1 MADSD
6 REKELKAFDDTKL
19 GVKGLV
25 DAGITKIPRIF
36 HHPPDNFKKASDL
49 GYKDYTIP
57 VIDLASIREDLRER
71 ERVVERIK
79 EASETWGFF
88 QIVNHGIP
96 VSTLEEMVDGVLR
109 FFEQDSEVKKE
120 FYTRELR
127 PFFYTSNYNLYTT
140 APTTWKDSFY
150 CNLAPNAPKPEDLP
164 AVCRDILVEYSN
176 EVLKLGTLLFELLS
190 EALGLDP
197 TYLTNIGCTEGL
209 FAFSHYYPACPEP
222 ELTMGTAKHSDMDF
236 ITVLLQGHIGGLQV
250 FHKDMWIDLPPL
262 TGALVVNIG
271 DFLQLISNDKF
282 KSAQHRVL
290 ANPIGPR
297 VSIAC
302 FFSTGLNPTSR
313 IYGPIKEL
321 LSEDNPAKY
330 REFTVPKFLAHHR
343 TKCLNGTLVAEDA
356 DIGKAINN
364 ARDADIGK
372 AINPTE
378 DADIGLLSE
387 PEAYE
392 SPVFKK
398 YVTQCTPHVATTCS
412 ITSRTDLKIE
422 SEAILG
428 LCLFDSM
435 ERCLVQ
441 HEIANVN
448 YRLFRPPSPPPG
460 RGPPIEPIDP
470 IPPWIPSPPIVPRT
484 KLDNHQHLQY
494 YQTLL
499 TETTKFRTVLR
510 RCTHVSAELSHCS

>member
-164 AVCRDILVEYSN
+164 AVCRCVPILVSAQAIFLNVYSS
-176 EVLKLGTLLFELLS
+176 KLQSNMLNFSLLS
-190 EALGLDP
+190 
-197 TYLTNIGCTEGL
+197 
-209 FAFSHYYPACPEP
+209 H
-222 ELTMGTAKHSDMDF
+222 
-236 ITVLLQGHIGGLQV
+236 
-250 FHKDMWIDLPPL
+250 
-262 TGALVVNIG
+262 
-271 DFLQLISNDKF
+271 ISN
-282 KSAQHRVL
+282 L
-290 ANPIGPR
+290 I
-297 VSIAC
+297 I
-302 FFSTGLNPTSR
+302 
-313 IYGPIKEL
+313 I
-321 LSEDNPAKY
+321 
-330 REFTVPKFLAHHR
+330 
-343 TKCLNGTLVAEDA
+343 
-356 DIGKAINN
+356 
-364 ARDADIGK
+364 
-372 AINPTE
+372 
-378 DADIGLLSE
+378 
-387 PEAYE
+387 
-392 SPVFKK
+392 
-398 YVTQCTPHVATTCS
+398 
-412 ITSRTDLKIE
+412 
-422 SEAILG
+422 
-428 LCLFDSM
+428 
-435 ERCLVQ
+435 
-441 HEIANVN
+441 
-448 YRLFRPPSPPPG
+448 
-460 RGPPIEPIDP
+460 
-470 IPPWIPSPPIVPRT
+470 
-484 KLDNHQHLQY
+484 
-494 YQTLL
+494 
-499 TETTKFRTVLR
+499 
-510 RCTHVSAELSHCS
+510 

>member
-1 MADSD
+1 M
-6 REKELKAFDDTKL
+6 EKM
-19 GVKGLV
+19 
-25 DAGITKIPRIF
+25 R
-36 HHPPDNFKKASDL
+36 
-49 GYKDYTIP
+49 
-57 VIDLASIREDLRER
+57 VILM
-71 ERVVERIK
+71 
-79 EASETWGFF
+79 
-88 QIVNHGIP
+88 
-96 VSTLEEMVDGVLR
+96 TL
-109 FFEQDSEVKKE
+109 F
-120 FYTRELR
+120 
-127 PFFYTSNYNLYTT
+127 LY
-140 APTTWKDSFY
+140 
-150 CNLAPNAPKPEDLP
+150 
-164 AVCRDILVEYSN
+164 I
-176 EVLKLGTLLFELLS
+176 
-190 EALGLDP
+190 
-197 TYLTNIGCTEGL
+197 
-209 FAFSHYYPACPEP
+209 
-222 ELTMGTAKHSDMDF
+222 
-236 ITVLLQGHIGGLQV
+236 
-250 FHKDMWIDLPPL
+250 
-262 TGALVVNIG
+262 
-271 DFLQLISNDKF
+271 
-282 KSAQHRVL
+282 
-290 ANPIGPR
+290 
-297 VSIAC
+297 
-302 FFSTGLNPTSR
+302 
-313 IYGPIKEL
+313 
-321 LSEDNPAKY
+321 
-330 REFTVPKFLAHHR
+330 
-343 TKCLNGTLVAEDA
+343 GTLVAEDA